1 MKKYFAASLAM
12 WVLVL
17 VWDNFL
23 SGMFIGSAMSAIP
36 GAVESFS
43 KFYESL
49 GDLFVALVF
58 VALYARTRSIFGE
71 NPGGGATYGVY
82 AGLLGNFP
90 TWLFMTVYFG
100 WPYKSAWTLTIAMVC
115 LMTVCGAM
123 VGAIYKA
130 MGSPKAA

>member
-1 MKKYFAASLAM
+1 MKKYFAASLVM

-23 SGMFIGSAMSAIP
+23 SGILIGSAMGSIP
-36 GAVESFS
+36 GAVENFS

-71 NPGGGATYGVY
+71 NAAGGATYGVY
-82 AGLLGNFP
+82 AGLLSNFP
-90 TWLFMTVYFG
+90 TWLFMTVYFA
-100 WPYKSAWTLTIAMVC
+100 WPYKSAWVLTIAMIC
-115 LMTVCGAM
+115 LMTVCGAA
-123 VGAIYKA
+123 VGSVYKA
-130 MGSPKAA
+130 MGGAKAA

>member
-17 VWDNFL
+17 AWDNFL
-23 SGMFIGSAMSAIP
+23 SGMVIGSAMAAIP
-36 GAVESFS
+36 GAGGGFS
-43 KFYESL
+43 KFYETL

-58 VALYARTRSIFGE
+58 VALYARTRSIFGV
-71 NPGGGATYGVY
+71 NASGGATYGVY

-115 LMTVCGAM
+115 LMTVCGAL
-123 VGAIYKA
+123 VGTVYKA
-130 MGSPKAA
+130 MGGTKAG